1 MGLIKWLGKSISENI
16 NLATDLELE
25 QEIIQLK
32 QELDDFETL
41 TNSLQERLDETS
53 NHYLLSVKENKIL
66 NKEVERIT
74 SNYEELSKNKDSK
87 KLRETCIDLQKKFNQ
102 SEKMRK
108 LNFSLSQAKSFIS
121 DKANKEQMIDC
132 LHHNFKQ
139 YIDTNNLLVP
149 QVAEKYG
156 VVPETIRR
164 MYIGTRGTSVTT
176 FDLFEGDL
184 CDFYECMPL
193 DLVTE
198 KLPLPPIC
206 KTAKVG
212 NKSSVL
218 SE

>member
-25 QEIIQLK
+25 QEILQLK

-66 NKEVERIT
+66 NNEVERIT
-74 SNYEELSKNKDSK
+74 SNYEELSKNRDSK
-87 KLRETCIDLQKKFNQ
+87 KLRETCIDLQKKLNQ

-121 DKANKEQMIDC
+121 DKSNKEQMIAC

-139 YIDTNNLLVP
+139 YIDLNNLLVP

-164 MYIGTRGTSVTT
+164 MYHGTRGTSVTT

-184 CDFYECMPL
+184 CVFYDCMPL
-193 DLVTE
+193 DLVTK
-198 KLPLPPIC
+198 KLDHSINSDPVSLG
-206 KTAKVG
+206 G
-212 NKSSVL
+212 N
-218 SE
+218 